1 MKHDRPT
8 CKCPYGY
15 SMVDPSNEFGG
26 CQPNFT
32 LACGV
37 DVKAQPEELYEMHEF
52 RDFNFPL
59 GDYEKKQPYSQQE
72 CRQSCL
78 HSGNTCWMK
87 RLPLGNGRQVAVS
100 DEHFVYIKTRLS
112 SDFYPA
118 AANRELPLLPI
129 PRKKI
134 ELSQFFCDHFIPC
147 LYQY

>member
-1 MKHDRPT
+1 MI
-8 CKCPYGY
+8 GLLANAL
-15 SMVDPSNEFGG
+15 MGIQWWIQVMNLVDANPISPS
-26 CQPNFT
+26 
-32 LACGV
+32 LVARML
-37 DVKAQPEELYEMHEF
+37 VKAQTEELYEMHEF
-52 RDFNFPL
+52 RNFNFPL